1 MKFYIADA
9 FTNEVFGG
17 NPAGVVILP
26 EGQDFPEAETMRKTA
41 AELRYSETAFI
52 KVLGD
57 NVFQVRYFTPADE
70 VDLCGHATIA
80 SFHCLRE
87 AGLAKAGSTV
97 LNKTLAGD
105 LNIVVSEDS
114 ILMDMATPEYIGDVK
129 EEAAMR
135 ELYEIMGLSYEEN
148 IPELERQCSAAG
160 GDGSGLKPE
169 MISTGLPDI
178 MMPVAN
184 RQQLEKISPDFA
196 ALTEL
201 SRKYEVVGVHAFTL
215 DGGQK
220 RPIGEDGKS
229 VSGSTDCDMNVTA
242 FCRNFA
248 PLYDIDEEAA
258 TGTSNGALTYY
269 LMRNEVVVPTHSCD
283 MTTGT
288 CGMAADCLFVQ
299 GEAMGRP
306 SVIRSHAD
314 GANIQVGGSAVILA
328 EGEINI

>member
-1 MKFYIADA
+1 MKLYIADA
-9 FTNEVFGG
+9 FTNELFGG
-17 NPAGVVILP
+17 NPAGVVILDQ
-26 EGQDFPEAETMRKTA
+26 GQDFPDAELMRKTA

-52 KVLGD
+52 RQLDEKVF
-57 NVFQVRYFTPADE
+57 NVRYFTPADE

-87 AGLAKAGSTV
+87 AGLAKAGTTV

-105 LNIVVSEDS
+105 LNIEIGQDS
-114 ILMDMATPEYIGDVK
+114 ILMDMAVPEYIGDIK

-148 IPELERQCSAAG
+148 IPELERQCAANG

-178 MMPVAN
+178 MMPVAD
-184 RQQLEKISPDFA
+184 RAQLEAIRPDFP

-215 DGGQK
+215 DGGQF
-220 RPIGEDGKS
+220 RPVKEDGKS
-229 VSGSTDCDMNVTA
+229 ISGSTYSDPGVTA

-269 LMRNEVVVPTHSCD
+269 LMRNELVVPVHCCD
-283 MTTGT
+283 MTSGV
-288 CGMAADCLFVQ
+288 CGMQADCCFIQ

-306 SVIRSHAD
+306 SAIRSRTD
-314 GANIQVGGSAVILA
+314 GEKIQVGGSAVILA
-328 EGEINI
+328 EGNIYI